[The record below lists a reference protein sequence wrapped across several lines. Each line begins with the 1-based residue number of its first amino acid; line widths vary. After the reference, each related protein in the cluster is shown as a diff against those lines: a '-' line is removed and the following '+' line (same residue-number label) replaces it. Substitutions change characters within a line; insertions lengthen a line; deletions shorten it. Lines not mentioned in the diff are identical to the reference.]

1 MFAFLAILMMIIS
14 VLLIIVILLQPGKGD
29 MISGM
34 SGLTGTFSSML
45 GSRRAVDL
53 LSKITIGL
61 ATAILVL
68 SLVTNKFFLNNSV
81 AVIKPVTEGVAIPQT
96 VPTSAT
102 QPIMPTPKKQD
113 NKQQNQNQQQS
124 NPQPKK

>member
-1 MFAFLAILMMIIS
+1 MFAFLAILMIIIS
-14 VLLIIVILLQPGKGD
+14 VLLVIVILLQPGKGD

-61 ATAILVL
+61 ATAILLL
-68 SLVTNKFFLNNSV
+68 SVVTNKFFLNNSV
-81 AVIKPVTEGVAIPQT
+81 ITAKPVTEGVAIPR
-96 VPTSAT
+96 S
-102 QPIMPTPKKQD
+102 TPKDANEAKTPFQGSQEQKQ
-113 NKQQNQNQQQS
+113 NKQQG